1 MPQVPTPDATP
12 SHAAALAR
20 RGLGLLLLALALQLP
35 GEARAWKP
43 TTHAYLADIAVQD
56 ALDDGQVSIA
66 VLSTGGSR
74 TYPVDPAV
82 LQALRE
88 GHPQYRAGVLG
99 PDAYPDIATG
109 QMTIHPD
116 PQESGVAGGSNAWL
130 EHIWRSFDGTPQER
144 AFRLG
149 FLTHAAGDMYGH
161 TFINHFTGAPFT
173 MSPPQNAIKH
183 VVLEGYIDT
192 RLPAQALG
200 GDFFNASIA
209 GLEGRI
215 YSAMVDARPGTLL
228 GTTLMPPDAAGG
240 SYSVPR
246 IFSTMRAGLQRDIDA
261 YYAYKADLQRRIS
274 ACGALDFSCSAVMMG
289 AELAAFVAVNGPIV
303 TYKEY
308 WRDDIDEGL
317 RLWPST
323 SHAVAQALFFNPQR
337 RTDVASADAILTQY
351 AEGHLLSMAGAP
363 DVIGI
368 SIQTVQAIIAAITP
382 DFLLVPLRALKEELL
397 NTMLKAAIGMDKQQL
412 HDYMTRPD
420 LYFDQVMTAGAGE
433 QVTLARFNA
442 DYLRI
447 NDPGFTN
454 PDLSFD
460 FRNVPAAYNTVV
472 LSKLILLSPQSI
484 DMLVASLGGQVQLHE
499 PNIMLGFI
507 RTLDG
512 SRQWRSGA
520 FIAEDCAFY
529 DAIFMAI
536 PGEGRCAN

>member
-1 MPQVPTPDATP
+1 
-12 SHAAALAR
+12 
-20 RGLGLLLLALALQLP
+20 
-35 GEARAWKP
+35 
-43 TTHAYLADIAVQD
+43 
-56 ALDDGQVSIA
+56 
-66 VLSTGGSR
+66 
-74 TYPVDPAV
+74 
-82 LQALRE
+82 
-88 GHPQYRAGVLG
+88 
-99 PDAYPDIATG
+99 
-109 QMTIHPD
+109 
-116 PQESGVAGGSNAWL
+116 
-130 EHIWRSFDGTPQER
+130 
-144 AFRLG
+144 
-149 FLTHAAGDMYGH
+149 
-161 TFINHFTGAPFT
+161 
-173 MSPPQNAIKH
+173 
-183 VVLEGYIDT
+183 
-192 RLPAQALG
+192 
-200 GDFFNASIA
+200 
-209 GLEGRI
+209 
-215 YSAMVDARPGTLL
+215 
-228 GTTLMPPDAAGG
+228 MPPDAAGG

-351 AEGHLLSMAGAP
+351 AQGHLLSMAGAP

-442 DYLRI
+442 EYLRI

-454 PDLSFD
+454 PGESFN

-536 PGEGRCAN
+536 PGEGGCAN

>member
-1 MPQVPTPDATP
+1 M
-12 SHAAALAR
+12 
-20 RGLGLLLLALALQLP
+20 
-35 GEARAWKP
+35 
-43 TTHAYLADIAVQD
+43 
-56 ALDDGQVSIA
+56 
-66 VLSTGGSR
+66 
-74 TYPVDPAV
+74 
-82 LQALRE
+82 
-88 GHPQYRAGVLG
+88 
-99 PDAYPDIATG
+99 
-109 QMTIHPD
+109 
-116 PQESGVAGGSNAWL
+116 
-130 EHIWRSFDGTPQER
+130 
-144 AFRLG
+144 
-149 FLTHAAGDMYGH
+149 THAAGDMFGH

-173 MSPPQNAIKH
+173 MTPPQNAIKH
-183 VVLEGYIDT
+183 VVLEGYIDK

-228 GTTLMPPDAAGG
+228 GTTLLPPDGAGG
-240 SYSVPR
+240 TYSVPR

-261 YYAYKADLQRRIS
+261 YYAHKANLQRRIDG
-274 ACGALDFSCSAVMMG
+274 CGAFDFSCSAVMLT
-289 AELAAFVAVNGPIV
+289 AELAAFVATNGPIV
-303 TYKEY
+303 TYQEY

-317 RLWPST
+317 RLWAST
-323 SHAVAQALFFNPQR
+323 SHAVALSLFFNPQR

-397 NTMLKAAIGMDKQQL
+397 NTMLMAAIGMDKQQL

-442 DYLRI
+442 EYLRI
-447 NDPGFTN
+447 SDPGFTN
-454 PDLSFD
+454 PGESFN